1 MAEASLSVATGGAA
15 GAEARRTAVT
25 LTEVAARAGVSR
37 ATTARA
43 LGGYGSVS
51 DSARR
56 LVLAAAAELK
66 YRPNMVA
73 RSTRTGT
80 TSIVGIVVADI
91 GSPFFGRSTRSI
103 SDAARAAGL
112 EAVVVN
118 TDEEIEVERAAV
130 GLLLRQRVAGI
141 VVAPASRS
149 DGQHLTE
156 AQAAGAPVVLLDRR
170 VSGVAADRVYS
181 DNESAATAVM
191 AELISR
197 GHRRIA
203 YVSSAAGPEGASP
216 GHYPSVDDLVTSA
229 GDRIR
234 AYLRSL
240 SAAGVG
246 TPDAY
251 LRLCPFGEE
260 AAHQATA
267 QLLALPERPTAVFA
281 SDGVIALGVLRAV
294 HDAGLEIPGDISVV
308 AGDDPTWSRVTT
320 PTLSA
325 VAQPVHELGQTAM
338 NLLLERI
345 ADPERAIE
353 DRVLPAEFM
362 PRGSIGPASIA
373 RP

>member
-1 MAEASLSVATGGAA
+1 MSE
-15 GAEARRTAVT
+15 
-25 LTEVAARAGVSR
+25 
-37 ATTARA
+37 
-43 LGGYGSVS
+43 
-51 DSARR
+51 SARQ

-91 GSPFFGRSTRSI
+91 ASPFFGRSTRSI
-103 SDAARAAGL
+103 ADAARAAGL

-118 TDEEIEVERAAV
+118 TDEEIAVERAAV
-130 GLLLRQRVAGI
+130 GMLLRQRVAGM

-149 DGQHLTE
+149 DGRHLTE
-156 AQAAGAPVVLLDRR
+156 AQAAGVPVVLLDRR
-170 VSGVAADRVYS
+170 VRDVAADRVTS

-191 AELISR
+191 AELIGR

-203 YVSSAAGPEGASP
+203 YVSSAAGPEGAVP
-216 GHYPSVDDLVTSA
+216 GHYPPVDDLVTSA

-240 SAAGVG
+240 AAAGVQ

-260 AAHQATA
+260 AAHQATTE
-267 QLLALPERPTAVFA
+267 LLARSDRPTAVFA
-281 SDGVIALGVLRAV
+281 SDGVIALGVLRAI
-294 HDAGLEIPGDISVV
+294 HDSGLEISRDISVV
-308 AGDDPTWSRVTT
+308 AGDDPTWSRVTR
-320 PTLSA
+320 PALSA
-325 VAQPVHELGQTAM
+325 VAQPVPEIGQTAM

-345 ADPERAIE
+345 ANPT
-353 DRVLPAEFM
+353 
-362 PRGSIGPASIA
+362 
-373 RP
+373 

>member
-1 MAEASLSVATGGAA
+1 MAEGSLTAAAAGGAA
-15 GAEARRTAVT
+15 GPESRRAAVT

-51 DSARR
+51 EAARQ
-56 LVLAAAAELK
+56 LVLRAAAELK

-80 TSIVGIVVADI
+80 ASIVGIVVADI

-103 SDAARAAGL
+103 ADTARAAGL

-118 TDEEIEVERAAV
+118 TDEEIEVERSAV

-141 VVAPASRS
+141 VVAPASRTE
-149 DGQHLTE
+149 GQHLTE

-170 VSGVAADRVYS
+170 VRGVAADRVYS

-191 AELISR
+191 SELISR

-203 YVSSAAGPEGASP
+203 YVSSAAGPEGAVP
-216 GHYPSVDDLVTSA
+216 GHYPAVDDLVTSA

-240 SAAGVG
+240 SAAGVEA
-246 TPDAY
+246 PDLY

-260 AAHQATA
+260 AARQATA
-267 QLLALPERPTAVFA
+267 QLLALPEPPTAVFA

-294 HDAGLEIPGDISVV
+294 HDAGLEIPRDISVV
-308 AGDDPTWSRVTT
+308 AGDDPSWSRVTT
-320 PTLSA
+320 PALSA
-325 VAQPVHELGQTAM
+325 VAQPVHELGQAAM

-345 ADPERAIE
+345 GDPARPIE
-353 DRVLPAEFM
+353 ERVLPAEFRS
-362 PRGSIGPASIA
+362 RGSIGSP
-373 RP
+373 P